1 MASQSEIDKVPPVPQ
16 HTPLRAGDQPND
28 HKTLIARP
36 WADWFEAVRTKIN
49 LINESLANL
58 AGITGSGILAKSG
71 ANWLLRTIQGAA
83 GRIEVF
89 DGDGVGGDPVI
100 DLANTTVTPGSYTNT
115 DLTVDQYGRI
125 TAAANG
131 SGGGGGGVVVSIV
144 PGTGIAVDATDPANP
159 IVSATGG
166 GGGGGILPVV
176 TGEIISGQPVFV
188 ILDDGSL
195 VYVEVA

>member
-1 MASQSEIDKVPPVPQ
+1 MASQAEIDKVPPVPQ
-16 HTPLRAGDQPND
+16 HTPPRAGDPPNE
-28 HKTLIARP
+28 HKALIARP

-49 LINESLANL
+49 LINESIANL
-58 AGITGSGILAKSG
+58 AGITGSGLLAKSG
-71 ANWLLRTIQGAA
+71 ANWVLRAIQGSP
-83 GRIEVF
+83 GRIEVS

-100 DLANTTVTPGSYTNT
+100 DLADTAVVPGSYTNT
-115 DLTVDQYGRI
+115 NLTVDQYGRI

-131 SGGGGGGVVVSIV
+131 TGGGGVVVSIV
-144 PGTGIAVDATDPANP
+144 PGTGIAVDNTDPANP

-166 GGGGGILPVV
+166 GGGGILPVV
-176 TGEIISGQPVFV
+176 TGEIVSGQPVFV

>member
-1 MASQSEIDKVPPVPQ
+1 MASDAEKDKVPPVPQ
-16 HTPLRAGDQPND
+16 HTALRAGDQPQD
-28 HKTLIARP
+28 HKALVARP

-58 AGITGSGILAKSG
+58 AGIVGSGILVKSG
-71 ANWLLRTIQGAA
+71 ANWFLRTIQGST
-83 GRIEVF
+83 GRIIVT

-100 DLANTTVTPGSYTNT
+100 DLANTAVTPGSYTNT
-115 DLTVDQYGRI
+115 NLTVDQYGRI

-131 SGGGGGGVVVSIV
+131 TGGGGVVVSIV
-144 PGTGIAVDATDPANP
+144 PGTGITVDNTDPANP

-166 GGGGGILPVV
+166 GGGGILPVV
-176 TGEIISGQPVFV
+176 TGEIVSGQPVFV